1 MKMIEDKLLLITI
14 TKIDIRKT
22 STLDIINFFQLQNL
36 FKKKVWY

>member
-1 MKMIEDKLLLITI
+1 MIEDKLLLITI

-22 STLDIINFFQLQNL
+22 NTLDIINFFQLQNL